1 MNEEVFISYAAKD
14 RERVLGLVKR
24 LRSAGVTVWIDQA
37 GIDVATMWSQ
47 EIVNAIRD
55 CKVMLLSISPHSTE
69 SENVVKELALAS
81 ERKKPIIPVYL
92 EPANIPGTMEYQL
105 AGIQRVEY
113 FLENEDAA
121 FNAMVRSL
129 VKLGVNIDTEKTDIN
144 DENFES
150 ALATHHNKRN
160 PKQKLTPAKIGV
172 LLGIAALAISL
183 VGYVLLSPR
192 EGPPGERG
200 RPKGGM
206 GRFDRT
212 PPGERGRPK
221 GGMGRFDRTN
231 GEDRPRRGSG
241 ATSGPSANPPGRKG
255 EKQSTLQSIQE
266 QRIDSNNQTLRS
278 TKLAILPFKVLG
290 ASDNEFIAEGM
301 TMELISKLQ
310 PVSGLTVIAS
320 NSTMKFKDSTLSP
333 SEIGQQL
340 NAGSL
345 LRGTIQQGNEQLKV
359 IVNLVDANTQEVKWS
374 QSFDGST
381 QDMLKLQG
389 EIAQS
394 VASKLKLVLSP
405 DEIAKVTKLTTEIPE
420 AYQEYLQG
428 RIEWKKRS
436 KQSFAAAI
444 KHFEKAIQLDP
455 NLALA
460 YAGLADIYV
469 VYPYWQIES
478 PITALPKARMNAEKA
493 IELDPNIAEP
503 WNNLAFVE
511 SHYFNWKKSQENFNR
526 AININRNYS
535 TAWHWQGAVFE
546 RMGLLEKRRECA
558 ENAYELDPKYA
569 EISNGMAHMHL
580 FDKNYQ
586 DALMFLEN
594 AYILSN
600 RENRSYKAL
609 SVSAYLEMNEPEKGK
624 EVLNNTFGSDLNDNT
639 MAIVAM
645 ARCEARLGNYGKS
658 YEHLST
664 LLHLTHKNDRY
675 ISEDNIAI
683 IYAELGD
690 KDKTFYWLNE
700 GISNFSPQATMFI
713 IEPVF
718 QKWSKEK
725 EFKNLKAKVGL

>member
-14 RERVLGLVKR
+14 RDRVLGLVKR

-92 EPANIPGTMEYQL
+92 EPADIPGTMEYQL

-129 VKLGVNIDTEKTDIN
+129 VKLGVNIDTEKTGIN

-160 PKQKLTPAKIGV
+160 PKQKLTPAKIGL

-183 VGYVLLSPR
+183 VGFVLLSPR
-192 EGPPGERG
+192 QGPPGERG
-200 RPKGGM
+200 RPK
-206 GRFDRT
+206 D
-212 PPGERGRPK
+212 
-221 GGMGRFDRTN
+221 GMGRFDRTN

-241 ATSGPSANPPGRKG
+241 ATPGPSANSPGRKR
-255 EKQSTLQSIQE
+255 EKESTLQSIQE

-333 SEIGQQL
+333 SGIGQQL

-374 QSFDGST
+374 QTFDGST
-381 QDMLKLQG
+381 RDMLKLQG

-405 DEIAKVTKLTTEIPE
+405 EEIAKVTKLTTEIPE

-455 NLALA
+455 KLALA

-511 SHYFNWKKSQENFNR
+511 SHFFNWKKSQENFNR
-526 AININRNYS
+526 AINLY
-535 TAWHWQGAVFE
+535 
-546 RMGLLEKRRECA
+546 
-558 ENAYELDPKYA
+558 
-569 EISNGMAHMHL
+569 
-580 FDKNYQ
+580 
-586 DALMFLEN
+586 
-594 AYILSN
+594 
-600 RENRSYKAL
+600 
-609 SVSAYLEMNEPEKGK
+609 
-624 EVLNNTFGSDLNDNT
+624 
-639 MAIVAM
+639 
-645 ARCEARLGNYGKS
+645 
-658 YEHLST
+658 
-664 LLHLTHKNDRY
+664 
-675 ISEDNIAI
+675 
-683 IYAELGD
+683 
-690 KDKTFYWLNE
+690 
-700 GISNFSPQATMFI
+700 
-713 IEPVF
+713 
-718 QKWSKEK
+718 
-725 EFKNLKAKVGL
+725 

>member
-1 MNEEVFISYAAKD
+1 MSPEVFISYAAKD
-14 RERVLGLVKR
+14 RNRVLSLVKR
-24 LRSAGVTVWIDQA
+24 LRDAGVTVWIDQA
-37 GIDVATMWSQ
+37 GIDVSTMWSQ

-92 EPANIPGTMEYQL
+92 EPSNIPGTMEYQL

-113 FLENEDAA
+113 FAESEDAA
-121 FNAMVRSL
+121 FRAMIRSL
-129 VKLGVNIDTEKTDIN
+129 IKRGVTVEASKAEFEGDDTVEASLAAHQSQLKLNRKM
-144 DENFES
+144 
-150 ALATHHNKRN
+150 APATG
-160 PKQKLTPAKIGV
+160 II
-172 LLGIAALAISL
+172 IAAAITLVAIATYFLASTKENK
-183 VGYVLLSPR
+183 LSDL
-192 EGPPGERG
+192 
-200 RPKGGM
+200 K
-206 GRFDRT
+206 DQ
-212 PPGERGRPK
+212 
-221 GGMGRFDRTN
+221 
-231 GEDRPRRGSG
+231 
-241 ATSGPSANPPGRKG
+241 TSQIKPTESKFALSQAK
-255 EKQSTLQSIQE
+255 TLQPSSE
-266 QRIDSNNQTLRS
+266 TLS
-278 TKLAILPFKVLG
+278 TTKLAVLPFKVLG
-290 ASDNEFIAEGM
+290 SNDNKFLAEGM

-310 PVSGLTVIAS
+310 PISGLTVIAS
-320 NSTMKFKDSTLSP
+320 NSTMKFKDSSLSP
-333 SEIGQQL
+333 IEIGQQL

-345 LRGTIQQGNEQLKV
+345 LQGTIQQGNDKLKV
-359 IVNLVDANTQEVKWS
+359 IVNLVNANSQEVKWS
-374 QSFDGST
+374 QSFNGST
-381 QDMLKLQG
+381 SDMLKLQG

-436 KQSFAAAI
+436 KQSFATAI
-444 KHFEKAIQLDP
+444 KHFEKAIELDP

-511 SHYFNWKKSQENFNR
+511 SHYFNWKKSEDNFNK

-546 RMGLLEKRRECA
+546 RMGLLEKRKESA
-558 ENAYELDPKYA
+558 EKAYELDPKYA

-600 RENRSYKAL
+600 RENKSYKAL

-624 EVLNNTFGSDLNDNT
+624 EILNKTFGSDLNENT
-639 MAIVAM
+639 MALVAM

-664 LLHLTHKNDRY
+664 LLHLMHKNDRY

-683 IYAELGD
+683 VYAELGD
-690 KDKTFYWLNE
+690 KNKTFYWLNE
-700 GISNFSPQATMFI
+700 SISNFSPQATIFN
-713 IEPVF
+713 IEPIY
-718 QKWSKEK
+718 QKWNKDK
-725 EFKNLKAKVGL
+725 EFQNLKEKVGL

>member
-1 MNEEVFISYAAKD
+1 MSPEVFISYAAKD
-14 RERVLGLVKR
+14 RNRVLGLVKR
-24 LRSAGVTVWIDQA
+24 LRDAGVTVWIDQA
-37 GIDVATMWSQ
+37 GIDVSTMWSQ

-92 EPANIPGTMEYQL
+92 EPSNIPGTMEYQL

-113 FLENEDAA
+113 FAESEDTA
-121 FNAMVRSL
+121 FRAMVRSL
-129 VKLGVNIDTEKTDIN
+129 IKRGVTVEAANAEFEGDDTVEA
-144 DENFES
+144 S
-150 ALATHHNKRN
+150 LAAHQSQLQLNRKIS
-160 PKQKLTPAKIGV
+160 PAKRII
-172 LLGIAALAISL
+172 IATTITLVAIVTYFL
-183 VGYVLLSPR
+183 VSTKETKLSDL
-192 EGPPGERG
+192 
-200 RPKGGM
+200 K
-206 GRFDRT
+206 DQ
-212 PPGERGRPK
+212 
-221 GGMGRFDRTN
+221 
-231 GEDRPRRGSG
+231 
-241 ATSGPSANPPGRKG
+241 PSQIKNTESFYAFSQAK
-255 EKQSTLQSIQE
+255 TLQLTSE
-266 QRIDSNNQTLRS
+266 TLS
-278 TKLAILPFKVLG
+278 TTKLAVLPFKVLD
-290 ASDNEFIAEGM
+290 ANDNKFLAEGM

-310 PVSGLTVIAS
+310 PISGLTVIAS
-320 NSTMKFKDSTLSP
+320 NSTMKFKDSSLSP
-333 SEIGQQL
+333 IEIGQQL

-345 LRGTIQQGNEQLKV
+345 LQGTIQQGNDKLKV
-359 IVNLVDANTQEVKWS
+359 IVNLVDANSQEVKWS
-374 QSFDGST
+374 QSFNGST
-381 QDMLKLQG
+381 NDMLKLQG

-436 KQSFAAAI
+436 KQSFATAI
-444 KHFEKAIQLDP
+444 KHFEKAIVLDP

-511 SHYFNWKKSQENFNR
+511 SHYFNWKKSEDNFNK

-546 RMGLLEKRRECA
+546 RMGLLEKRKESA
-558 ENAYELDPKYA
+558 KKAYELDPKYA

-600 RENRSYKAL
+600 RENKSYKAL

-624 EVLNNTFGSDLNDNT
+624 EVLNKTFGSDLNENT
-639 MAIVAM
+639 MALVAM

-664 LLHLTHKNDRY
+664 LLHLMHKNDRY

-683 IYAELGD
+683 VYAELGD
-690 KDKTFYWLNE
+690 KAKTFFWLNE
-700 GISNFSPQATMFI
+700 GISNFSPEATIFI
-713 IEPVF
+713 IEPVY
-718 QKWSKEK
+718 QKWSKDK
-725 EFKNLKAKVGL
+725 EFQNLIEKVGL

>member
-1 MNEEVFISYAAKD
+1 MSPEVFISYAAKD
-14 RERVLGLVKR
+14 RNRVLSLVKR
-24 LRSAGVTVWIDQA
+24 LRDAGVTVWIDQA
-37 GIDVATMWSQ
+37 GIDVSTMWSQ

-92 EPANIPGTMEYQL
+92 EPSNIPGTMEYQL

-113 FLENEDAA
+113 FAESEDAA
-121 FNAMVRSL
+121 FRAMIRSL
-129 VKLGVNIDTEKTDIN
+129 IKRGVTVEASKTEFEGDDTVEASLAAHQSQLKLNRKM
-144 DENFES
+144 
-150 ALATHHNKRN
+150 APATG
-160 PKQKLTPAKIGV
+160 II
-172 LLGIAALAISL
+172 IAAAITLVAIATYFLASTKENK
-183 VGYVLLSPR
+183 LSDL
-192 EGPPGERG
+192 
-200 RPKGGM
+200 K
-206 GRFDRT
+206 DQ
-212 PPGERGRPK
+212 
-221 GGMGRFDRTN
+221 
-231 GEDRPRRGSG
+231 
-241 ATSGPSANPPGRKG
+241 TSQIKPTESKFALSQAK
-255 EKQSTLQSIQE
+255 TLQPSSE
-266 QRIDSNNQTLRS
+266 TLS
-278 TKLAILPFKVLG
+278 TTKLAVLPFKVLG
-290 ASDNEFIAEGM
+290 SNDNKFLAEGM

-310 PVSGLTVIAS
+310 PISGLTVIAS
-320 NSTMKFKDSTLSP
+320 NSTMKFKDSSLSP
-333 SEIGQQL
+333 IEIGQQL

-345 LRGTIQQGNEQLKV
+345 LQGTIQQGNDKLKV
-359 IVNLVDANTQEVKWS
+359 IVNLVNANSQEVKWS
-374 QSFDGST
+374 QSFNGST
-381 QDMLKLQG
+381 SDMLKLQG

-436 KQSFAAAI
+436 KQSFATAI
-444 KHFEKAIQLDP
+444 KHFEKAIELDP

-460 YAGLADIYV
+460 YSGLADIYV

-511 SHYFNWKKSQENFNR
+511 SHYFNWKKSEDNFNK

-546 RMGLLEKRRECA
+546 RMGLLEKRKESA
-558 ENAYELDPKYA
+558 EKAYELDPKYA

-600 RENRSYKAL
+600 RENKSYKAL

-624 EVLNNTFGSDLNDNT
+624 EILNKTFGSDLNENT
-639 MAIVAM
+639 MALVAM

-664 LLHLTHKNDRY
+664 LLHLMHKNDRY

-683 IYAELGD
+683 VYAELGD
-690 KDKTFYWLNE
+690 KNKTFYWLNE
-700 GISNFSPQATMFI
+700 SISNFSPQATIFN
-713 IEPVF
+713 IEPIY
-718 QKWSKEK
+718 QKWNKDK
-725 EFKNLKAKVGL
+725 EFQNLKEKVGL

>member
-1 MNEEVFISYAAKD
+1 MSAEVFISYAAKD
-14 RERVLGLVKR
+14 RERVLGLVKQ
-24 LRSAGVTVWIDQA
+24 LRDAGVTVWIDQA

-47 EIVNAIRD
+47 EIVSAIRG
-55 CKVMLLSISPHSTE
+55 CKVMLLSISPRSTE

-92 EPANIPGTMEYQL
+92 EQAEIPETMEYQL

-113 FLENEDAA
+113 FVENEDAA

-129 VKLGVNIDTEKTDIN
+129 VKLGVNIDTEKTGIN
-144 DENFES
+144 DEYFES
-150 ALATHHNKRN
+150 ALATHHKKRN
-160 PKQKLTPAKIGV
+160 PKHKLTPAKIGL

-183 VGYVLLSPR
+183 VGYVLISPR
-192 EGPPGERG
+192 QGPPGERG
-200 RPKGGM
+200 K
-206 GRFDRT
+206 
-212 PPGERGRPK
+212 PK

-231 GEDRPRRGSG
+231 GEDLPSRGSG
-241 ATSGPSANPPGRKG
+241 ATPGPSANSPDRKS
-255 EKQSTLQSIQE
+255 EKKSTLQSIQE

-340 NAGSL
+340 SAGSL

-374 QSFDGST
+374 QSFDGNT
-381 QDMLKLQG
+381 RDMLKLQG

-455 NLALA
+455 KLALA

-478 PITALPKARMNAEKA
+478 PTTALPKARMNAEKA

-600 RENRSYKAL
+600 RENKSYKAL

-624 EVLNNTFGSDLNDNT
+624 EVLNNTFGSDLNENT

-683 IYAELGD
+683 IYAELED

-718 QKWSKEK
+718 QKWSEEK

>member
-1 MNEEVFISYAAKD
+1 MSPEVFISYAAKD
-14 RERVLGLVKR
+14 RNRVLSLVKR
-24 LRSAGVTVWIDQA
+24 LRDAGVTVWIDQA
-37 GIDVATMWSQ
+37 GIDVSTMWSQ

-92 EPANIPGTMEYQL
+92 EPSNIPGTMEYQL

-113 FLENEDAA
+113 FAESEDAA
-121 FNAMVRSL
+121 FRAMIRSL
-129 VKLGVNIDTEKTDIN
+129 IKRGVTVEASKAEFEGDDTVEASLAAHQSQLKLNRKM
-144 DENFES
+144 
-150 ALATHHNKRN
+150 APATG
-160 PKQKLTPAKIGV
+160 II
-172 LLGIAALAISL
+172 IAAAITLVAIATYFLASTKENK
-183 VGYVLLSPR
+183 LSDL
-192 EGPPGERG
+192 
-200 RPKGGM
+200 K
-206 GRFDRT
+206 DQ
-212 PPGERGRPK
+212 
-221 GGMGRFDRTN
+221 
-231 GEDRPRRGSG
+231 
-241 ATSGPSANPPGRKG
+241 TSQVKPTESKFALSQAK
-255 EKQSTLQSIQE
+255 TLQTSSE
-266 QRIDSNNQTLRS
+266 TLS
-278 TKLAILPFKVLG
+278 TTKLAVLPFKVLG
-290 ASDNEFIAEGM
+290 SNDNKFLAEGM

-310 PVSGLTVIAS
+310 PISGLTVIAS
-320 NSTMKFKDSTLSP
+320 NSTMKFKDSSLSP
-333 SEIGQQL
+333 IEIGQQL

-345 LRGTIQQGNEQLKV
+345 LQGTIQQGNDKLKV
-359 IVNLVDANTQEVKWS
+359 IVNLVNANSQEVKWS
-374 QSFDGST
+374 QSFNGST
-381 QDMLKLQG
+381 SDMLKLQG

-436 KQSFAAAI
+436 KQSFATAI
-444 KHFEKAIQLDP
+444 KHFEKAIELDP

-511 SHYFNWKKSQENFNR
+511 SHYFNWKKSEDNFNK

-546 RMGLLEKRRECA
+546 RMGLLEKRKESA
-558 ENAYELDPKYA
+558 EKAYELDPKYA

-600 RENRSYKAL
+600 RENKSYKAL

-624 EVLNNTFGSDLNDNT
+624 EILNKTFGSDLNENT
-639 MAIVAM
+639 MALVAM

-664 LLHLTHKNDRY
+664 LLHLMHKNDRY

-683 IYAELGD
+683 VYAELGD
-690 KDKTFYWLNE
+690 KNKTFYWLNE
-700 GISNFSPQATMFI
+700 SISNFSPQATIFN
-713 IEPVF
+713 IEPIY
-718 QKWSKEK
+718 QKWNKDK
-725 EFKNLKAKVGL
+725 EFQNLKEKVGL

>member
-1 MNEEVFISYAAKD
+1 MSPEVFISYAAKD
-14 RERVLGLVKR
+14 RNRVLSLVKR
-24 LRSAGVTVWIDQA
+24 LRDAGVTVWIDQA
-37 GIDVATMWSQ
+37 GIDVSTMWSQ

-92 EPANIPGTMEYQL
+92 EPSNIPGTMEYQL

-113 FLENEDAA
+113 FAESEDVA
-121 FNAMVRSL
+121 FRAMIRSL
-129 VKLGVNIDTEKTDIN
+129 IKRGVTVEASKAEFEGDDTVEASLAAHQSQLKLNRKM
-144 DENFES
+144 
-150 ALATHHNKRN
+150 APATG
-160 PKQKLTPAKIGV
+160 II
-172 LLGIAALAISL
+172 IAAAITLVAIATYFLASTKENK
-183 VGYVLLSPR
+183 LSDL
-192 EGPPGERG
+192 
-200 RPKGGM
+200 K
-206 GRFDRT
+206 DQ
-212 PPGERGRPK
+212 
-221 GGMGRFDRTN
+221 
-231 GEDRPRRGSG
+231 
-241 ATSGPSANPPGRKG
+241 TSQIKPTESKFALSQAK
-255 EKQSTLQSIQE
+255 TLQTSSE
-266 QRIDSNNQTLRS
+266 TLS
-278 TKLAILPFKVLG
+278 TTKLAVLPFKVLG
-290 ASDNEFIAEGM
+290 SNDNKFLAEGM

-310 PVSGLTVIAS
+310 PISGLTVIAS
-320 NSTMKFKDSTLSP
+320 NSTMKFKDSSLSP
-333 SEIGQQL
+333 IEIGQQL

-345 LRGTIQQGNEQLKV
+345 LQGTIQQGNDKLKV
-359 IVNLVDANTQEVKWS
+359 IVNLVNANSQEVKWS
-374 QSFDGST
+374 QSFNGST
-381 QDMLKLQG
+381 SDMLKLQG

-436 KQSFAAAI
+436 KQSFATAI
-444 KHFEKAIQLDP
+444 KHFEKAIELDP

-511 SHYFNWKKSQENFNR
+511 SHYFNWKKSEDNFNK

-546 RMGLLEKRRECA
+546 RMGLLEKRKESA
-558 ENAYELDPKYA
+558 EKAYELDPKYA

-600 RENRSYKAL
+600 RENKSYKAL

-624 EVLNNTFGSDLNDNT
+624 EILNKTFGSDLNENT
-639 MAIVAM
+639 MALVAM

-664 LLHLTHKNDRY
+664 LLHLMHKNDRY

-683 IYAELGD
+683 VYAELGD
-690 KDKTFYWLNE
+690 KNKTFYWLNE
-700 GISNFSPQATMFI
+700 SISNFSPQATIFN
-713 IEPVF
+713 IEPIY
-718 QKWSKEK
+718 QKWNKDK
-725 EFKNLKAKVGL
+725 EFQNLKEKVGL

>member
-1 MNEEVFISYAAKD
+1 MSPEVFISYAAKD
-14 RERVLGLVKR
+14 RNRVLSLVKR
-24 LRSAGVTVWIDQA
+24 LRDAGVTVWIDQA
-37 GIDVATMWSQ
+37 GIDVSTMWSQ

-92 EPANIPGTMEYQL
+92 EPSNIPGTMEYQL

-113 FLENEDAA
+113 FAESEDAA
-121 FNAMVRSL
+121 FRAMIRSL
-129 VKLGVNIDTEKTDIN
+129 IKRGVTVEASKTEFEGDDTVEASLAAHQSQLKLNRKM
-144 DENFES
+144 
-150 ALATHHNKRN
+150 APATG
-160 PKQKLTPAKIGV
+160 II
-172 LLGIAALAISL
+172 IAAAITLVAIATYFLASTKENK
-183 VGYVLLSPR
+183 LSDL
-192 EGPPGERG
+192 
-200 RPKGGM
+200 K
-206 GRFDRT
+206 DQ
-212 PPGERGRPK
+212 
-221 GGMGRFDRTN
+221 
-231 GEDRPRRGSG
+231 
-241 ATSGPSANPPGRKG
+241 TSQIKPTESKFALSQAK
-255 EKQSTLQSIQE
+255 TLQPSSE
-266 QRIDSNNQTLRS
+266 TLS
-278 TKLAILPFKVLG
+278 TTKLAVLPFKVLG
-290 ASDNEFIAEGM
+290 SNDNKFLAEGM

-310 PVSGLTVIAS
+310 PISGLTVIAS
-320 NSTMKFKDSTLSP
+320 NSTMKFKDSSLSP
-333 SEIGQQL
+333 IEIGQQL

-345 LRGTIQQGNEQLKV
+345 LQGTIQQGNDKLKV
-359 IVNLVDANTQEVKWS
+359 IVNLVNANSQEVKWS
-374 QSFDGST
+374 QSFNGST
-381 QDMLKLQG
+381 SDMLKLQG

-436 KQSFAAAI
+436 KQSFATAI
-444 KHFEKAIQLDP
+444 KHFEKAIELDP

-511 SHYFNWKKSQENFNR
+511 SHYFNWKKSEDNFNK

-546 RMGLLEKRRECA
+546 RMGLLEKRKESA
-558 ENAYELDPKYA
+558 EKAYELDPKYA

-600 RENRSYKAL
+600 RENKSYKAL

-624 EVLNNTFGSDLNDNT
+624 EILNKTFGSDLNENT
-639 MAIVAM
+639 MALVAM

-664 LLHLTHKNDRY
+664 LLHLMHKNDRY

-683 IYAELGD
+683 VYAELGD
-690 KDKTFYWLNE
+690 KNKTFYWLNE
-700 GISNFSPQATMFI
+700 SISNFSPQATIFN
-713 IEPVF
+713 IEPIY
-718 QKWSKEK
+718 QKWNKDK
-725 EFKNLKAKVGL
+725 EFQNLKEKVGL

>member
-47 EIVNAIRD
+47 EIVNAIHD

-92 EPANIPGTMEYQL
+92 EPADIPGTMEYQL

-129 VKLGVNIDTEKTDIN
+129 VKLGVNIDTEKTGIN
-144 DENFES
+144 DGNFES

-160 PKQKLTPAKIGV
+160 LKQKLTPAKIG
-172 LLGIAALAISL
+172 LLLSIAALAISL
-183 VGYVLLSPR
+183 VGYVLISPR
-192 EGPPGERG
+192 QGPPGERG

-206 GRFDRT
+206 GRL
-212 PPGERGRPK
+212 
-221 GGMGRFDRTN
+221 DRTN
-231 GEDRPRRGSG
+231 GEDHRPRRGSG
-241 ATSGPSANPPGRKG
+241 ATPGPSANPPGRKS

-266 QRIDSNNQTLRS
+266 QKIDSNNQTLRS

-374 QSFDGST
+374 QSFDGNT
-381 QDMLKLQG
+381 RDMLKLQG

-394 VASKLKLVLSP
+394 VARELQLVLSP
-405 DEIAKVTKLTTEIPE
+405 DELAKVTKRATENPE

-436 KQSFAAAI
+436 RQGFAN
-444 KHFEKAIQLDP
+444 AIQHF
-455 NLALA
+455 
-460 YAGLADIYV
+460 
-469 VYPYWQIES
+469 
-478 PITALPKARMNAEKA
+478 EKA
-493 IELDPNIAEP
+493 IELDPEFALAYSGLADIYRVYPYWNVESPTTALPKARKNAEKARSLDPTLAEP
-503 WNNLAFVE
+503 LTTLAALE
-511 SHYFNWKKSQENFNR
+511 QERHNWDKSDELFAQSMKLNK
-526 AININRNYS
+526 NYS
-535 TAWHWQGAVFE
+535 TAWHWHGGNKFRSGHPDLALKKNLRAFELDPISPVISGALGQSKLYLDEPLKSIPHFQ
-546 RMGLLEKRRECA
+546 K
-558 ENAYELDPKYA
+558 AYELSNKENLSFIPMIAHAYLRKNQPKKGL
-569 EISNGMAHMHL
+569 EIINGHFEDISN
-580 FDKNYQ
+580 NIR
-586 DALMFLEN
+586 AL
-594 AYILSN
+594 AYS
-600 RENRSYKAL
+600 
-609 SVSAYLEMNEPEKGK
+609 
-624 EVLNNTFGSDLNDNT
+624 
-639 MAIVAM
+639 
-645 ARCEARLGNYGKS
+645 ARCEARLGNMERAYK
-658 YEHLST
+658 HHIT
-664 LLHLTHKNDRY
+664 LLHLVAKPDQYVPETYVADVF
-675 ISEDNIAI
+675 
-683 IYAELGD
+683 AEFDD
-690 KDKTFYWLNE
+690 KEKAFYWMHKAIDNSAPD
-700 GISNFSPQATMFI
+700 GTMFI
-713 IEPVF
+713 HKTIYN
-718 QKWSKEK
+718 KW
-725 EFKNLKAKVGL
+725 KNDPEYRALLKKANLVQP

>member
-1 MNEEVFISYAAKD
+1 MSAEVFISYAAKD
-14 RERVLGLVKR
+14 RERVLGLVKQ
-24 LRSAGVTVWIDQA
+24 LRDAGVTVWIDQA

-47 EIVNAIRD
+47 EIVSAIRG

-92 EPANIPGTMEYQL
+92 EQAEIPETMEYQL

-113 FLENEDAA
+113 FVENEDAA

-129 VKLGVNIDTEKTDIN
+129 VKLGVNIDTEKTGIN
-144 DENFES
+144 DEYFES
-150 ALATHHNKRN
+150 ALATHHKKRN
-160 PKQKLTPAKIGV
+160 PKHKLTPAKIGL

-183 VGYVLLSPR
+183 VGYVLISPR
-192 EGPPGERG
+192 QGPPGERG
-200 RPKGGM
+200 KPKGGM
-206 GRFDRT
+206 GRFDL
-212 PPGERGRPK
+212 
-221 GGMGRFDRTN
+221 TN
-231 GEDRPRRGSG
+231 GEDLPSRGSG
-241 ATSGPSANPPGRKG
+241 ATPGPSANSPDRKS
-255 EKQSTLQSIQE
+255 EKKSTLQSIQE

-374 QSFDGST
+374 QSFDGNT
-381 QDMLKLQG
+381 RDMLKLQG

-455 NLALA
+455 KLALA

-478 PITALPKARMNAEKA
+478 PTTALPKARMNAEKA

-600 RENRSYKAL
+600 RENKSYKAL

-624 EVLNNTFGSDLNDNT
+624 EVLNNTFGSDLNENT

-683 IYAELGD
+683 IYAELED

-718 QKWSKEK
+718 QKWSEEK

>member
-1 MNEEVFISYAAKD
+1 
-14 RERVLGLVKR
+14 
-24 LRSAGVTVWIDQA
+24 
-37 GIDVATMWSQ
+37 MWSQ
-47 EIVNAIRD
+47 EIVSAIRG

-92 EPANIPGTMEYQL
+92 EQAEIPETMEYQL

-113 FLENEDAA
+113 FVENEDAA

-129 VKLGVNIDTEKTDIN
+129 VKLGVNIDTEKTGIN
-144 DENFES
+144 DEYFES

-160 PKQKLTPAKIGV
+160 PKQKLTPAKIGL

-183 VGYVLLSPR
+183 VGYVLISPSQ
-192 EGPPGERG
+192 G
-200 RPKGGM
+200 
-206 GRFDRT
+206 

-231 GEDRPRRGSG
+231 GEDLPSRVSG
-241 ATSGPSANPPGRKG
+241 ATPGPSANSPGRKS
-255 EKQSTLQSIQE
+255 EKQSILQSIQE

-310 PVSGLTVIAS
+310 PISGLTVIAS

-374 QSFDGST
+374 QSFDGNT
-381 QDMLKLQG
+381 RDMLKLQG

-455 NLALA
+455 KLALA

-478 PITALPKARMNAEKA
+478 PTTALPKARMNAEKA

-600 RENRSYKAL
+600 RENKSYKAL

-624 EVLNNTFGSDLNDNT
+624 EVLNNTFGSDLNENT

-683 IYAELGD
+683 IYAELED

-718 QKWSKEK
+718 QKWSEEK

>member
-1 MNEEVFISYAAKD
+1 MSPEVFISYAAKD
-14 RERVLGLVKR
+14 RNRVLSLVKR
-24 LRSAGVTVWIDQA
+24 LRDAGVTVWIDQA
-37 GIDVATMWSQ
+37 GIDVSTMWSQ

-92 EPANIPGTMEYQL
+92 EPSNIPGTMEYQL

-113 FLENEDAA
+113 FAESEDAA
-121 FNAMVRSL
+121 FRAMIRSL
-129 VKLGVNIDTEKTDIN
+129 IKRGVTVEASKAEFEGDDTVEASLAAHQSQLKLNRKM
-144 DENFES
+144 
-150 ALATHHNKRN
+150 APATG
-160 PKQKLTPAKIGV
+160 II
-172 LLGIAALAISL
+172 IAAAITL
-183 VGYVLLSPR
+183 VAIATYFLVSTKENKLSDL
-192 EGPPGERG
+192 
-200 RPKGGM
+200 K
-206 GRFDRT
+206 DQ
-212 PPGERGRPK
+212 
-221 GGMGRFDRTN
+221 
-231 GEDRPRRGSG
+231 
-241 ATSGPSANPPGRKG
+241 TSQIKPTESKFALSQAK
-255 EKQSTLQSIQE
+255 TLQSSSE
-266 QRIDSNNQTLRS
+266 TLS
-278 TKLAILPFKVLG
+278 TTKLAVLPFKVLG
-290 ASDNEFIAEGM
+290 SNDNKFLAEGM

-310 PVSGLTVIAS
+310 PISGLTVIAS
-320 NSTMKFKDSTLSP
+320 NSTMKFKDSSLSP
-333 SEIGQQL
+333 IEIGQQL

-345 LRGTIQQGNEQLKV
+345 LQGTIQQGNDKLKV
-359 IVNLVDANTQEVKWS
+359 IVNLVNANSQEVKWS
-374 QSFDGST
+374 ESFNGST
-381 QDMLKLQG
+381 SDMLKLQG

-436 KQSFAAAI
+436 KQSFATAI
-444 KHFEKAIQLDP
+444 KHFEKAIVLDP

-511 SHYFNWKKSQENFNR
+511 SHYFNWKKSEDNFNK

-546 RMGLLEKRRECA
+546 RMGLLEKRKESA
-558 ENAYELDPKYA
+558 EKAYELDPKYA

-600 RENRSYKAL
+600 RENKSYKAL

-624 EVLNNTFGSDLNDNT
+624 EILNKTFGSDLNENT
-639 MAIVAM
+639 MALVAM

-664 LLHLTHKNDRY
+664 LLHLMHKNDRY

-683 IYAELGD
+683 VYAELGD

-700 GISNFSPQATMFI
+700 SISNFSPQATIFI
-713 IEPVF
+713 IEPIY
-718 QKWSKEK
+718 QKWNKDK
-725 EFKNLKAKVGL
+725 EFKNLKEKVGL

>member
-1 MNEEVFISYAAKD
+1 MSPEVFISYAAKD
-14 RERVLGLVKR
+14 RNRVLGLVKR
-24 LRSAGVTVWIDQA
+24 LRDAGVTVWIDQA
-37 GIDVATMWSQ
+37 GIDVSTMWSQ

-55 CKVMLLSISPHSTE
+55 CKVMLISISPQSTE

-92 EPANIPGTMEYQL
+92 EPSNIPGTMEYQL

-113 FLENEDAA
+113 FAESEDAA
-121 FNAMVRSL
+121 FRAMIRSL
-129 VKLGVNIDTEKTDIN
+129 IKRGVTVEASKAEFEGDDTVEASLAAHQSQLKLNRKM
-144 DENFES
+144 
-150 ALATHHNKRN
+150 APATG
-160 PKQKLTPAKIGV
+160 II
-172 LLGIAALAISL
+172 IAAAITLVAIATYFLASTKENKLSDLKDQTSQIKPTESKFAISQA
-183 VGYVLLSPR
+183 
-192 EGPPGERG
+192 
-200 RPKGGM
+200 K
-206 GRFDRT
+206 
-212 PPGERGRPK
+212 
-221 GGMGRFDRTN
+221 
-231 GEDRPRRGSG
+231 
-241 ATSGPSANPPGRKG
+241 
-255 EKQSTLQSIQE
+255 TLQPSSE
-266 QRIDSNNQTLRS
+266 TLS
-278 TKLAILPFKVLG
+278 TTKLAVLPFKVLG
-290 ASDNEFIAEGM
+290 SNDNKFLAEGM

-310 PVSGLTVIAS
+310 PISGLTVIAS
-320 NSTMKFKDSTLSP
+320 NSTMKFKDSSLSP
-333 SEIGQQL
+333 IEIGQQL

-345 LRGTIQQGNEQLKV
+345 LQGTIQQGNDKLKV
-359 IVNLVDANTQEVKWS
+359 IVNLVNANSQEVKWS
-374 QSFDGST
+374 QSFNGST
-381 QDMLKLQG
+381 SDMLKLQG

-436 KQSFAAAI
+436 KQSFATAI
-444 KHFEKAIQLDP
+444 KHFEKAIELDP

-460 YAGLADIYV
+460 YAGLAYIYV

-511 SHYFNWKKSQENFNR
+511 SHYFNWKKSEDNFNK

-546 RMGLLEKRRECA
+546 RMGLLEKRKESA
-558 ENAYELDPKYA
+558 EKAYELDPKYA

-600 RENRSYKAL
+600 RENKSYKAL

-624 EVLNNTFGSDLNDNT
+624 EILNKTFGSDLNENT
-639 MAIVAM
+639 MALVAM

-664 LLHLTHKNDRY
+664 LLHLMHKNDRY

-683 IYAELGD
+683 VYAELDD

-700 GISNFSPQATMFI
+700 GISNFSPEATIFI
-713 IEPVF
+713 IEPVY
-718 QKWSKEK
+718 QKWSKDK
-725 EFKNLKAKVGL
+725 EFQNLIEKVGL

>member
-1 MNEEVFISYAAKD
+1 MSPEVFISYAAKD
-14 RERVLGLVKR
+14 RNRVLSLVKR
-24 LRSAGVTVWIDQA
+24 LRDAGVTVWIDQA
-37 GIDVATMWSQ
+37 GIDVSTMWSQ

-92 EPANIPGTMEYQL
+92 EPSNIPGTMEYQL

-113 FLENEDAA
+113 FAESEDAA
-121 FNAMVRSL
+121 FRAMIRSL
-129 VKLGVNIDTEKTDIN
+129 IKRGVTVEASKAEFEGDDTVEASLAAHQSQLKLNRKM
-144 DENFES
+144 
-150 ALATHHNKRN
+150 APATG
-160 PKQKLTPAKIGV
+160 II
-172 LLGIAALAISL
+172 IAAAITLVAIATYFLASTKENK
-183 VGYVLLSPR
+183 LSDL
-192 EGPPGERG
+192 
-200 RPKGGM
+200 K
-206 GRFDRT
+206 DQ
-212 PPGERGRPK
+212 
-221 GGMGRFDRTN
+221 
-231 GEDRPRRGSG
+231 
-241 ATSGPSANPPGRKG
+241 TSQIKPTESKFALSQAK
-255 EKQSTLQSIQE
+255 TLQPSSE
-266 QRIDSNNQTLRS
+266 TLS
-278 TKLAILPFKVLG
+278 TTKLAVLPFKVLG
-290 ASDNEFIAEGM
+290 SNDNKFLAEGM

-310 PVSGLTVIAS
+310 PISGLTVIAS
-320 NSTMKFKDSTLSP
+320 NSTMKFKDSSLSP
-333 SEIGQQL
+333 IEIGQQL

-345 LRGTIQQGNEQLKV
+345 LQGTIQQGNDKLKV
-359 IVNLVDANTQEVKWS
+359 IVNLVNANSQEVKWS
-374 QSFDGST
+374 QSFNGST
-381 QDMLKLQG
+381 SDMLKLQG

-436 KQSFAAAI
+436 KQSFATAI
-444 KHFEKAIQLDP
+444 KHFEKAIELDP

-511 SHYFNWKKSQENFNR
+511 SHYFNWKKSEDNFNK

-546 RMGLLEKRRECA
+546 RMGLLEKRKESA
-558 ENAYELDPKYA
+558 EKAYELDPKYA

-600 RENRSYKAL
+600 RENKSYKAL

-624 EVLNNTFGSDLNDNT
+624 EILNKTFGSDLNENT
-639 MAIVAM
+639 MALVAM

-658 YEHLST
+658 YEYLST
-664 LLHLTHKNDRY
+664 LLHLMHKNDRY

-683 IYAELGD
+683 VYAELGD
-690 KDKTFYWLNE
+690 KNKTFYWLNE
-700 GISNFSPQATMFI
+700 SISNFSPQATIFN
-713 IEPVF
+713 IEPIY
-718 QKWSKEK
+718 QKWNKDK
-725 EFKNLKAKVGL
+725 EFQNLKEKVGL

>member
-24 LRSAGVTVWIDQA
+24 LRSAGTTVWIDQA

-92 EPANIPGTMEYQL
+92 EPADIPGTMEYQL

-113 FLENEDAA
+113 FLENENAA

-129 VKLGVNIDTEKTDIN
+129 VKLGVNIDTEKTGIN

-160 PKQKLTPAKIGV
+160 PKQKLTPAKIGL

-192 EGPPGERG
+192 QGPPGERG
-200 RPKGGM
+200 RPK
-206 GRFDRT
+206 D
-212 PPGERGRPK
+212 
-221 GGMGRFDRTN
+221 GMGRFDRTN
-231 GEDRPRRGSG
+231 VEDLTRRGSG
-241 ATSGPSANPPGRKG
+241 ATSDPSANPPGRKS
-255 EKQSTLQSIQE
+255 EKHSTLQSIQE
-266 QRIDSNNQTLRS
+266 QRIDSDNQTLRS
-278 TKLAILPFKVLG
+278 TKLAILPFRVLG

-374 QSFDGST
+374 QTFDGST
-381 QDMLKLQG
+381 RDMLKLQG

-405 DEIAKVTKLTTEIPE
+405 DEIAKVMKLTTEIPE

-493 IELDPNIAEP
+493 IELDSNIAEP

-546 RMGLLEKRRECA
+546 RMGLLEKRRVCA

-586 DALMFLEN
+586 DALIFLEN
-594 AYILSN
+594 AFILSN

-624 EVLNNTFGSDLNDNT
+624 EVLNNTFGSDLNENT

-658 YEHLST
+658 YEYLST
-664 LLHLTHKNDRY
+664 LLHLIHKNDRY

-700 GISNFSPQATMFI
+700 GVSNFSPQATMFI

-718 QKWSKEK
+718 QKWSEEK
-725 EFKNLKAKVGL
+725 EFKILKTKVGL

>member
-1 MNEEVFISYAAKD
+1 M
-14 RERVLGLVKR
+14 LGLVKK
-24 LRSAGVTVWIDQA
+24 LRDAGVTVWIDQA

-47 EIVNAIRD
+47 EIVSAIRG

-92 EPANIPGTMEYQL
+92 EQAEIPETMEYQL

-113 FLENEDAA
+113 FVENEDAA

-129 VKLGVNIDTEKTDIN
+129 VKLGVNIDTEKTGIN
-144 DENFES
+144 DEYFES
-150 ALATHHNKRN
+150 ALATHHKKRN
-160 PKQKLTPAKIGV
+160 PKHKLTPAKIGL

-183 VGYVLLSPR
+183 VGYVLISPSQ
-192 EGPPGERG
+192 G
-200 RPKGGM
+200 
-206 GRFDRT
+206 

-231 GEDRPRRGSG
+231 GEDLPSRGSG
-241 ATSGPSANPPGRKG
+241 ATPGPSANSPDRKS
-255 EKQSTLQSIQE
+255 EKKSTLQSIQE

-374 QSFDGST
+374 QSFDGNT
-381 QDMLKLQG
+381 RDMLKLQG

-455 NLALA
+455 KLALA

-478 PITALPKARMNAEKA
+478 PTTALPKARMNAEKA

-511 SHYFNWKKSQENFNR
+511 SHYFNWKKSQEK
-526 AININRNYS
+526 AEAKK
-535 TAWHWQGAVFE
+535 TK
-546 RMGLLEKRRECA
+546 KR
-558 ENAYELDPKYA
+558 
-569 EISNGMAHMHL
+569 
-580 FDKNYQ
+580 
-586 DALMFLEN
+586 
-594 AYILSN
+594 
-600 RENRSYKAL
+600 
-609 SVSAYLEMNEPEKGK
+609 GK
-624 EVLNNTFGSDLNDNT
+624 
-639 MAIVAM
+639 
-645 ARCEARLGNYGKS
+645 K
-658 YEHLST
+658 
-664 LLHLTHKNDRY
+664 K
-675 ISEDNIAI
+675 
-683 IYAELGD
+683 
-690 KDKTFYWLNE
+690 
-700 GISNFSPQATMFI
+700 
-713 IEPVF
+713 
-718 QKWSKEK
+718 
-725 EFKNLKAKVGL
+725 